1 MVWVFLVWR
10 ENFSN
15 PKTAV
20 TTEEG
25 MEPWT
30 KMASPG
36 KSAFGNSRDGATTQ
50 TTQTIIKVFNRWMSE
65 MD

>member
-30 KMASPG
+30 KWLVQG
-36 KSAFGNSRDGATTQ
+36 KAPLGIR
-50 TTQTIIKVFNRWMSE
+50 E
-65 MD
+65 MEPPLRPPKQS